1 MKRISILG
9 AAVAAASTALVGCSS
24 AKVTYVDE
32 RGAYGK
38 GIMAGGFAS
47 MNSGRFSITD
57 EGITCSGNY
66 ASWDKG
72 DLKFPVWCT
81 DGASGTVNI
90 ARVEGIPSN
99 GTLHLSTGV
108 ARSLVLAGKP

>member
-1 MKRISILG
+1 VKRISIVG
-9 AAVAAASTALVGCSS
+9 AAIAAVSSALTGCSS
-24 AKVTYVDE
+24 TKVTYVDS

-57 EGITCSGNY
+57 AGVTCSGNY

-81 DGASGTVNI
+81 DGASGTVAI
-90 ARVEGIPSN
+90 TRQDGVASN
-99 GTLHLSTGV
+99 GTLHLTSGET
-108 ARSLVLAGKP
+108 RSLVFDGRQ